1 MSKYVD
7 SVVHSN
13 DCDLSIYDLWLSFRE
28 ELTCGVKRFIPHRF
42 TRSRNRLPYVSP
54 LLKRIMM
61 KTDRLHA
68 RKDHR
73 HKTIQHEVEKKLS
86 ATYWKRLLPPTN
98 DEDSMGINKR
108 LWSSGRAGVTTSQ
121 TSGQLNNQ
129 CGQLGDRFKQL
140 FPISFHERCSLRFEA
155 ILLNQCNCVFDYIPN
170 HTPSM
175 PPISITTAGIAKL
188 SNTLKPNKTPEP
200 DGLSPMELS
209 S

>member
-28 ELTCGVKRFIPHRF
+28 ELTSGVKRFIPHRF
-42 TRSRNRLPYVSP
+42 TRSRNRLPYVSS

-86 ATYWKRLLPPTN
+86 ATYWKRLLPQQMTKTRWELTN
-98 DEDSMGINKR
+98 DFGALGQQGSPPLKHQGNLITNA
-108 LWSSGRAGVTTSQ
+108 AG
-121 TSGQLNNQ
+121 
-129 CGQLGDRFKQL
+129 
-140 FPISFHERCSLRFEA
+140 
-155 ILLNQCNCVFDYIPN
+155 
-170 HTPSM
+170 
-175 PPISITTAGIAKL
+175 
-188 SNTLKPNKTPEP
+188 
-200 DGLSPMELS
+200 
-209 S
+209 